1 MTRVSLLSRNFGY
14 QLLSSRF
21 HRFVICMHMLRYSK
35 WGDWSLTISNSV
47 HCLSAAF
54 PALNV
59 TCIKLI
65 SHVKCIV
72 SPIKSPI
79 NQYYVDKPSIGLKMK
94 KIIDNK
100 NTENKRKDNTNWKK
114 NNNKLLWSRA
124 SCVCKQNHKN
134 IEPIVS
140 EPIVSAVVSNCFPLW
155 EDDDWST
162 DRMWYC

>member
-1 MTRVSLLSRNFGY
+1 MGSCWLYTTLWETALSEVTLFSRKINFSTNLISIPQISNLRSWNQPSKSTQLRVTRVSLLSRNFGY

-21 HRFVICMHMLRYSK
+21 HRFVICMHMMRYSK
-35 WGDWSLTISNSV
+35 WEDWSLTITNSV
-47 HCLSAAF
+47 HCFSAAF

-94 KIIDNK
+94 KIIYNK
-100 NTENKRKDNTNWKK
+100 KHRK
-114 NNNKLLWSRA
+114 
-124 SCVCKQNHKN
+124 
-134 IEPIVS
+134 
-140 EPIVSAVVSNCFPLW
+140 
-155 EDDDWST
+155 
-162 DRMWYC
+162 